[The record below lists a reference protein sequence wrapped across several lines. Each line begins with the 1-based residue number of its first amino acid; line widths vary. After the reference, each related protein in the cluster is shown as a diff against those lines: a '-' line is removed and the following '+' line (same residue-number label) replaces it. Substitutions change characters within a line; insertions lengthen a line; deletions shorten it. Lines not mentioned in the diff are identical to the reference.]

1 MGLNL
6 KSTSSKVL
14 ASAALLAAAAGVAG
28 MGTYGGF
35 TASTSASAAVSSG
48 TVKFEIGTAGAA
60 NRLSVAASG
69 AVPGDSVQRAVT
81 LTNSGDQNL
90 AAVTLTTTAAPSSK
104 LDSDGTNGLQMQVD
118 ACSIPWAEAGTSPS
132 FTYTCSGTTTTV
144 LASRAV
150 VGNKIPLSGLASVT
164 ASKSDNLR
172 VSLTV
177 PATADNT
184 FQGLTSTINFVFD
197 AAQRTAGAK

>member
-6 KSTSSKVL
+6 NSTSSKVL

-35 TASTSASAAVSSG
+35 TSSTSASAAVSSG
-48 TVKFEIGTAGAA
+48 TVKFDVGTGAN

-90 AAVTLTTTAAPSSK
+90 ASVTLTTTAVAPSSK
-104 LDSDGTNGLQMQVD
+104 LDSDSANGLQLKVD
-118 ACSIPWAEAGTSPS
+118 GCSVPWTEAGTSPS
-132 FTYTCSGTTTTV
+132 FTYTCSGSTTTV
-144 LASRAV
+144 LSTRAV
-150 VGNKIPLSGLASVT
+150 VGSNMALTGLASLT
-164 ASKSDNLR
+164 ATKTDYLR
-172 VSLTV
+172 VTTTV

-184 FQGLTSTINFVFD
+184 FQGLSSTINFVFD
-197 AAQRTAGAK
+197 AVQRAAANK

>member
-48 TVKFEIGTAGAA
+48 TVHFEIGTSGAA

-104 LDSDGTNGLQMQVD
+104 LDSDATNGLQMQVD
-118 ACSIPWAEAGTSPS
+118 SCSIPWAEAGTSPS

-150 VGNKIPLSGLASVT
+150 VGNKVPLSGLASVT

-197 AAQRTAGAK
+197 AAQRTGGAK

>member
-6 KSTSSKVL
+6 NSTSSKVL

-35 TASTSASAAVSSG
+35 TASTSASAAVSAG
-48 TVKFEIGTAGAA
+48 TVKFDVGTAGAD

-81 LTNSGDQNL
+81 LTNNGDQNL

-104 LDSDGTNGLQMQVD
+104 LDSDGTMGLQIKIEGCPT
-118 ACSIPWAEAGTSPS
+118 AWTEAGTSPS
-132 FTYTCSGTTTTV
+132 FTYTCSGATTTV
-144 LASRAV
+144 LASRPV
-150 VGNKIPLSGLASVT
+150 VGASIPLTGLASVT
-164 ASKSDNLR
+164 AAKTDYLR
-172 VSLTV
+172 VTLTV
-177 PATADNT
+177 PTTADNT
-184 FQGLTSTINFVFD
+184 FQGLKSTINFVFD
-197 AAQRTAGAK
+197 AAQRGSAAK